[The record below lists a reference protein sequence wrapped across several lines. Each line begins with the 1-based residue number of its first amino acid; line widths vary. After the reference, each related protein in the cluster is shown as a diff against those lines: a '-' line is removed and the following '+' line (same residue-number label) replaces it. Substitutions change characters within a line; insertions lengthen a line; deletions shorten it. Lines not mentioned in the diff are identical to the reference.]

1 MKVQSTLL
9 VSKPSGTA
17 DHLRAV
23 LASDGMVVL
32 QVTPEQALVTG
43 WSLAG
48 QVPDLLLVNAGL
60 DVATVQLL
68 AHRIGQVASRPPA
81 VVTFV
86 DDKYAELEP
95 YVLAGLDYIVPPYVP
110 RQVRDRL
117 VACQL
122 RQLICRNT
130 DDLQSTAALLR
141 YEQELAI
148 GREIQAGFLP
158 EGLPAPEGWHF
169 TARFLPAREVS
180 GDFYDAFELLDGR
193 RIALVVADVCDK
205 GVGAALFMA
214 LIRSLL
220 RHTAVYLETSARGQ
234 AGHGAE
240 AERRRDEEMLM
251 RAITSTNDYLIR
263 NHMRQA
269 YFATLFFAILDPA
282 TGSLVFVNCGHN
294 PPLIRRHNGDV
305 TLLHPTGPALGLL
318 PEATFRP
325 ASATLEP
332 GDLFFG
338 YTDGVTEA
346 RNVAGALLGEAKMT
360 AIVCTDRSGARETLN
375 CVERGINE
383 HAGVAEQADDIT
395 MMAVHRHFAVL
406 PAG

>member
-1 MKVQSTLL
+1 MQLTLL
-9 VSKPSGTA
+9 VSEPSGTA
-17 DHLRAV
+17 DILREV
-23 LASDGMVVL
+23 LTGDGMDVRRL
-32 QVTPEQALVTG
+32 TPDQVFVTDWG
-43 WSLAG
+43 APGEAPQLI
-48 QVPDLLLVNAGL
+48 LVNAGIAL
-60 DVATVQLL
+60 DTVRRL
-68 AHRIGQVASRPPA
+68 ARRVGWAAKRPPT
-81 VVTFV
+81 VVAFV
-86 DDKYAELEP
+86 DERYADLEP
-95 YVLAGLDYIVPPYVP
+95 YVRAGLDYVVPPYGP

-117 VACQL
+117 VASQL
-122 RQLICRNT
+122 RQLVCP
-130 DDLQSTAALLR
+130 DSGDLQSTTALMR

-148 GREIQAGFLP
+148 GREIQLGFLP
-158 EGLPAPEGWHF
+158 EGLPSPPGWEF
-169 TARFLPAREVS
+169 TARFLPAREVA

-220 RHTAVYLETSARGQ
+220 RHTAVYLESSAR
-234 AGHGAE
+234 E
-240 AERRRDEEMLM
+240 RDEEMLM
-251 RAITSTNDYLIR
+251 RAITSTNDYLIK

-294 PPLIRRHNGDV
+294 PPLIRRYDGRV
-305 TLLHPTGPALGLL
+305 QLLHPTGPALGLI

-325 ASATLEP
+325 ASTTLEP

-346 RNVAGALLGEAKMT
+346 RNAAGALLGEARMT
-360 AIVCTDRSGARETLN
+360 AIVCTDSGDAHETLN

-383 HAGVAEQADDIT
+383 HTGIAEQTDDIT
-395 MMAVHRHFAVL
+395 MMAVHRDIVAV
-406 PAG
+406 PAC

>member
-1 MKVQSTLL
+1 MQLTLL
-9 VSKPSGTA
+9 VSKPSDTA

-23 LASDGMVVL
+23 LASDGMDVRQL
-32 QVTPEQALVTG
+32 TPEQALTTEWG
-43 WSLAG
+43 PPG
-48 QVPDLLLVNAGL
+48 GVPDLLLVNAGL
-60 DVATVQLL
+60 DLVTVRSLL
-68 AHRIGQVASRPPA
+68 HRLGRAADRPPT

-86 DDKYAELEP
+86 DDRYADLEP
-95 YVLAGLDYIVPPYVP
+95 YVRAGLDYIVPPYVP
-110 RQVRDRL
+110 KQVRDRL
-117 VACQL
+117 VASQL
-122 RQLICRNT
+122 RQLICP
-130 DDLQSTAALLR
+130 DSGDLQSTTALLR

-148 GREIQAGFLP
+148 GREIQLGFLP
-158 EGLPAPEGWHF
+158 DGLPTPAGWNF

-180 GDFYDAFELLDGR
+180 GDFYDAFEMLDGR

-220 RHTAVYLETSARGQ
+220 RHTAVYLETSTRDR
-234 AGHGAE
+234 AGHPPDAD

-251 RAITSTNDYLIR
+251 RAVTSTNDYLIK

-269 YFATLFFAILDPA
+269 YFATLFFAILDPE

-305 TLLHPTGPALGLL
+305 MLLHPTGPALGLI
-318 PEATFRP
+318 PQASFRP
-325 ASATLEP
+325 ASTTLEP

-346 RNVAGALLGEAKMT
+346 RNTAGVLLGEAKMT
-360 AIVCTDRSGARETLN
+360 AIVCTDATSARETLN
-375 CVERGINE
+375 CVERCINE

-395 MMAVHRHFAVL
+395 MMAVHRDLAVM
-406 PAG
+406 PVR